1 MKGVTDM
8 TWEELSKFTWE
19 EASSLNWHQ
28 VSLDKSKLL
37 EQLSNGKIILSDSAT
52 KKLVGLCSEVVK
64 QYNSTAT
71 EQITFTPS
79 KGKLSLKDKIDI
91 IQMIFNI
98 FDKASQNEVLK
109 EALKYLLNQFFEFI
123 KDLHT

>member
-1 MKGVTDM
+1 M

-19 EASSLNWHQ
+19 EASSLTWHQ
-28 VSLDKSKLL
+28 VSLDKSKILN
-37 EQLSNGKIILSDSAT
+37 QLSTGEIVLSDSAT
-52 KKLVGLCSEVVK
+52 QKLVGLCGEAVQ
-64 QYNSTAT
+64 QYNSNAS
-71 EQITFTPS
+71 EKITFIPP

-109 EALKYLLNQFFEFI
+109 KALKYCLKQFFEFI
-123 KDLHT
+123 KDLYT